1 MNDLKL
7 CFLVI
12 AFKSTQKALRER
24 EIPFNLFTAM
34 TGKVMV
40 LCQGIVTSL
49 LWHEMLGFVTS
60 L

>member
-7 CFLVI
+7 YFLVI